1 MMEHC
6 RMITFEELQE
16 LRRHKEAFRPFPVW
30 VEANLRYYDH
40 PVCWMPLA
48 PAIFQTIYDEPEE
61 EDVEVYIEGGGTF
74 EWLAYG
80 ISWRLWYACG
90 AERPACDVPWK
101 RFSWDHGK
109 GDHA

>member
-40 PVCWMPLA
+40 PVYWMPLA

-61 EDVEVYIEGGGTF
+61 EDVEVYIEGRGTF

-80 ISWRLWYACG
+80 IFWRLWYACG
-90 AERPACDVPWK
+90 AERPTCDVPWK

>member
-1 MMEHC
+1 MEHC

-40 PVCWMPLA
+40 PVYWMPLA
-48 PAIFQTIYDEPEE
+48 PAILQAIYDEPEE
-61 EDVEVYIEGGGTF
+61 EDVEVYVEGGGTF
-74 EWLAYG
+74 KWLSYG

-90 AERPACDVPWK
+90 AERPTCDVPWK